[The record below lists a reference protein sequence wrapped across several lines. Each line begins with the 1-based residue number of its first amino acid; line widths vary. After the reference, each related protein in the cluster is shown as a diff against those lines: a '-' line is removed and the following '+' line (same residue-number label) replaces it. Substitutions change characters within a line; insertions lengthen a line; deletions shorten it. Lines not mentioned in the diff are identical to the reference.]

1 MPQIAWEHQQIAEG
15 LIQHKMITTEE
26 KINLL
31 NDSINRIKEIIS
43 ITEADILNNPEGD
56 VGGKINRRDLLE
68 DFIARKRAL
77 ESELDSLDQM

>member
-1 MPQIAWEHQQIAEG
+1 
-15 LIQHKMITTEE
+15 MITTEE

-56 VGGKINRRDLLE
+56 VEGKINRRDLLE